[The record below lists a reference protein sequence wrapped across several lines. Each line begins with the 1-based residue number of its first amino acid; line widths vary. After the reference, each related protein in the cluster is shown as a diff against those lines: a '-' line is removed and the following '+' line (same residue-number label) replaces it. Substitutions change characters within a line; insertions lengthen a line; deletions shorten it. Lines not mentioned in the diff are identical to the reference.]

1 MPNRREYPRTISADV
16 NGFRG
21 YLVID
26 STVNG
31 VSAGGVRLKPGLTAG
46 ELGRLARVMTLKFG
60 FLGLPC
66 GGAKAGL
73 DIAGPLG
80 PDERAAVFAAFGHAL
95 APLIRTWE
103 FRPGQDLGTM
113 PEDIS
118 QMCRG
123 AGVRPFESG
132 ALGSAYTGLS
142 VAIAAD
148 QAVRSQDR
156 RSDRMSFAVAGFGR
170 VGSAVACEMVL
181 QGSRLVGISTAQGA
195 LYNPQGLDLA
205 LLRKLQRQH
214 GDDLVSAY
222 KTADRITPGM
232 LLEADSDVLCPCG
245 GPFAIDDANAARI
258 RAGIICPGANL
269 PMTDAAEKILA
280 ARGIVCVPDFIA
292 NCGGVLG
299 PTMLSTGLPADMV
312 REFMHRRLT
321 RRIAEIMAA
330 AAQNRIPLGEWA
342 RVEAQ
347 REFDRIR
354 VEARRYRR
362 WMGLARLGNYFFQRQ
377 WIPRRLAAAFARG
390 YFEKKIL
397 LSTRPNGEAVEA
409 R

>member
-1 MPNRREYPRTISADV
+1 MHEYPRTISVEAE
-16 NGFRG
+16 GFHG
-21 YLVID
+21 FLVID
-26 STVNG
+26 SAVNG
-31 VSAGGVRLKPGLTAG
+31 MSAGGVRLKPDLTAE
-46 ELGRLARVMTLKFG
+46 ELGLLARVMTLKFG

-80 PDERAAVFAAFGHAL
+80 PDERAAVFTAFGRAL
-95 APLIRTWE
+95 APLIRTWG

-118 QMCRG
+118 QMLRG

-132 ALGSAYTGLS
+132 ALALGSAYTGLS

-148 QAVRSQDR
+148 QAFRMQAR
-156 RSDRMSFAVAGFGR
+156 YSDRMSFAIAGFGR
-170 VGSAVACEMVL
+170 VGSAVAREMVHR
-181 QGSRLVGISTAQGA
+181 GSRLVGISTVQGA
-195 LYNPQGLDLA
+195 LYDPQGLDLA
-205 LLRKLQRQH
+205 LLQKLQRQH
-214 GDDLVSAY
+214 GDGLVSAY
-222 KTADRITPGM
+222 GSADRITPGL
-232 LLEADSDVLCPCG
+232 LLEAGVDVLCPCG

-258 RAGIICPGANL
+258 RARIICPGANL
-269 PMTDAAEKILA
+269 PMTDAAEKILG

-299 PTMLSTGLPADMV
+299 PTMLSSGLPADVV
-312 REFMHRRLT
+312 REFMQRRLT
-321 RRIAEIMAA
+321 RRVAEIMAA
-330 AAQNRIPLGEWA
+330 AAQNRVPLGEWA
-342 RVEAQ
+342 RSEAAQ
-347 REFDRIR
+347 GFDRVR

-362 WMGLARLGNYFFQRQ
+362 WMGLARLGNYFFQKR

-397 LSTRPNGEAVEA
+397 LAPRPNKCVADD